1 MPRLGRAEAWNKGKG
16 MNITALS
23 LAVEIDGQAYF
34 VKTEKEHYQI
44 LMHMVQGLSPTGKLE
59 VVPAPAD
66 FKFTTMAKHR
76 KESACTTN

>member
-1 MPRLGRAEAWNKGKG
+1 
-16 MNITALS
+16 
-23 LAVEIDGQAYF
+23 
-34 VKTEKEHYQI
+34 
-44 LMHMVQGLSPTGKLE
+44 MHMVQGLSPTGKLE